1 MEKKNDSETKL
12 QARRIK
18 DAPWDSNAYE
28 VVGYR
33 ELTEE
38 EKEQGRQDLL
48 RIMKEFG
55 EDTTGLEDF

>member
-12 QARRIK
+12 QERRIK
-18 DAPWDSNAYE
+18 DAPWNSNAYE
-28 VVGYR
+28 VVGHR

-38 EKEQGRQDLL
+38 EKEQGRQELL

-55 EDTTGLEDF
+55 EDTAGLENC